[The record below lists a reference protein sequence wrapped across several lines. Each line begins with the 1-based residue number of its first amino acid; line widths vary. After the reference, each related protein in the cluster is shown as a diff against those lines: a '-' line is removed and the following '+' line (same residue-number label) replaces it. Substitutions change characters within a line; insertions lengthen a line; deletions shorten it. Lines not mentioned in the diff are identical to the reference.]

1 MNTLTPYLCCADAGA
16 AITFYQL
23 AFGAVEVERWAADD
37 GRIGHAQLDIQGN
50 TIYLADEHPEIGV
63 VSPSTLGRTPVSL
76 VLEVTD
82 ADAAVE
88 RAVTAGATVERPV
101 TDNPGGRRAGWI
113 VDPSGHRW
121 NLSGL
126 STQTAALPD
135 RVGPYEVTR
144 GG

>member
-23 AFGAVEVERWAADD
+23 AFGAVEVERWTEDD
-37 GRIGHAQLDIQGN
+37 GRIGHAQLDIQGKKIN
-50 TIYLADEHPEIGV
+50 LVYENLDIGV

-76 VLEVTD
+76 VLEVAD

-101 TDNPGGRRAGWI
+101 
-113 VDPSGHRW
+113 
-121 NLSGL
+121 
-126 STQTAALPD
+126 
-135 RVGPYEVTR
+135 
-144 GG
+144 